1 MNININIIFIKGTVL
16 TSILIILAYTVLMKY
31 VNFSVVFYR
40 FEKYE
45 HYIGFII
52 ELPSFYWAY
61 SCKKSFSDPFSL
73 NCA

>member
-1 MNININIIFIKGTVL
+1 MNININIIVIKGTVL
-16 TSILIILAYTVLMKY
+16 TSIIVTLMIIVAYNVLMKY

-61 SCKKSFSDPFSL
+61 SCKKIV
-73 NCA
+73 